1 MRSGCPSQAS
11 ASMGSVDTKRLSG
24 EVAARH
30 GLLIREDDPAM
41 ALVTMSEIV
50 LEQVLSEAQLRLRAL
65 LSEAEKGQKRSQQE
79 TLVWVQEEMGR
90 TGTALRVQVQRDID
104 AGRLQAKELVVQ
116 LSRVYSRSVVRRW
129 VAVGIVSGLLLVLI
143 GVGLGVELGR
153 WLR

>member
-1 MRSGCPSQAS
+1 MC
-11 ASMGSVDTKRLSG
+11 SVDAKKLSG

-50 LEQVLSEAQLRLRAL
+50 LEHVLKEAEIGLRAV
-65 LSEAEKGQKRSQQE
+65 LSEAEKNQKRSQQE

-90 TGTALRVQVQRDID
+90 AGSALRAQLQRDID
-104 AGRLQAKELVVQ
+104 AGRLQARELVVQ
-116 LSRVYSRSVVRRW
+116 LSQVYARSAVRRW
-129 VAVGIVSGLLLVLI
+129 VAVGIVSGLLLLLI
-143 GVGLGVELGR
+143 GVSLGLELGR

>member
-1 MRSGCPSQAS
+1 MV
-11 ASMGSVDTKRLSG
+11 SVDTKRLSG

-50 LEQVLSEAQLRLRAL
+50 LEQVLKEAEVRLL
-65 LSEAEKGQKRSQQE
+65 GVLSEAEKSQKNSQQDV
-79 TLVWVQEEMGR
+79 LVWVQEEMGR
-90 TGTALRVQVQRDID
+90 AGSALRLQLQRDID
-104 AGRLQAKELVVQ
+104 AGRLQARELVVQ
-116 LSRVYSRSVVRRW
+116 LSQVYSRSAVRRW

-143 GVGLGVELGR
+143 GVGLGLELGR

>member
-1 MRSGCPSQAS
+1 
-11 ASMGSVDTKRLSG
+11 MGSVDTKRLSG

-50 LEQVLSEAQLRLRAL
+50 LEQVLCEAELRLRSLFA
-65 LSEAEKGQKRSQQE
+65 EAEEGQKRSQQE

-90 TGTALRVQVQRDID
+90 AGSALRAQLQRDID
-104 AGRLQAKELVVQ
+104 AGRLQARELVTQ
-116 LSRVYSRSVVRRW
+116 LSQVYSRSAVRRW

-143 GVGLGVELGR
+143 GIGLGFELGR

>member
-1 MRSGCPSQAS
+1 MV
-11 ASMGSVDTKRLSG
+11 SVDAKRLSG

-50 LEQVLSEAQLRLRAL
+50 LEQVLKEAEVRLRGI
-65 LSEAEKGQKRSQQE
+65 LSEAEKNQKNSQQDV
-79 TLVWVQEEMGR
+79 LVWVQEEIGR
-90 TGTALRVQVQRDID
+90 AGSALRVQLQRDID
-104 AGRLQAKELVVQ
+104 AGRLQARELVVQ
-116 LSRVYSRSVVRRW
+116 LSQVYSRSAVRRW

-143 GVGLGVELGR
+143 GVGLGLELGR